1 MTKAI
6 EIIKLPRLHLLKAV
20 EGLTVEQLNKIPE
33 GFNNNIIWNLAHMVA
48 AQQNLC
54 YKRAGLDIVIDE
66 QYFTPYLPGT
76 KPEKFVDAEGVELV
90 KASLL
95 TTLDQLEADLQTNKF
110 DNYVGW
116 TTRYDNTL
124 NNITEAVAFVPYH
137 EGIHT
142 GYIWALKRVI

>member
-20 EGLTVEQLNKIPE
+20 EGLTVEQLNKVPD

-48 AQQNLC
+48 AQQSLC
-54 YKRAGLDIVIDE
+54 YKRAGLDVVIDE
-66 QYFTPYLPGT
+66 RFVRPYLPGT
-76 KPEKFVDAEGVELV
+76 KPEKFVDANEVELI

-95 TTLDQLEADLQTNKF
+95 STLDQLEADLKTNKF
-110 DNYVGW
+110 ANYVGW
-116 TTRYDNTL
+116 TTRYDVIL
-124 NNITEAVAFVPYH
+124 NNIDEAVAFLPYH

>member
-20 EGLTVEQLNKIPE
+20 DGLTTEQLNKVPE
-33 GFNNNIIWNLAHMVA
+33 GFNNNIIWNLAHIVA

-76 KPEKFVDAEGVELV
+76 KPEKFIEANEVELI

-95 TTLDQLEADLQTNKF
+95 TTLDLLEADLQADKF
-110 DNYVGW
+110 ANYVGW
-116 TTRYDNTL
+116 TTRYDVSL
-124 NNITEAVAFVPYH
+124 NSIDEALAFVPYH

-142 GYIWALKRVI
+142 GYIWALKRMI